1 MELKK
6 IDPEQF
12 LFYGHFKTK
21 LFKKERTS
29 LLLDSELLWIR
40 GYDDEDQGFIRKL
53 NNFKMRY
60 LDISSI
66 DIVNNDKFAS
76 TTVIIKGKLYKL
88 DKLVN
93 IYVPYLNNAD
103 KAISS
108 IREAI
113 EIAIH
118 NDNERYKELENIRRN
133 KLIQRHAVSI
143 D

>member
-1 MELKK
+1 
-6 IDPEQF
+6 
-12 LFYGHFKTK
+12 
-21 LFKKERTS
+21 
-29 LLLDSELLWIR
+29 
-40 GYDDEDQGFIRKL
+40 
-53 NNFKMRY
+53 MRY